1 LSAKIFFSY
10 YYIIFLMSHF
20 KSFLADCR
28 NILNPPQYYSW
39 SFIMPKF
46 PYSIYQDVYTPPSVP
61 CITAPFLREE
71 LVLST
76 SACKTTGNPRWIRSR
91 EPFRILVCLRR
102 SFDRVRWFSA
112 KFNMCTLLSLRWN
125 NTRYLARD
133 KCLSRRILESAEAV
147 AELRIFPE
155 AGVSPHKGSKGCPF
169 FPPPC
174 LSEAW

>member
-1 LSAKIFFSY
+1 MSAKIFFSY

-20 KSFLADCR
+20 KSSS
-28 NILNPPQYYSW
+28 ILFMIFYYAKVSLFDIKTFILPQVFRVSRHPFR
-39 SFIMPKF
+39 S
-46 PYSIYQDVYTPPSVP
+46 
-61 CITAPFLREE
+61 FLREE

-76 SACKTTGNPRWIRSR
+76 SACKTTRNPRWIRSR

-112 KFNMCTLLSLRWN
+112 ELNMCTLLSLRWN

-133 KCLSRRILESAEAV
+133 KCLSRRILESTEAV